1 MWRTGVE
8 SRNARKNLDQEEERN
23 RSGNECPGGSR
34 GEYDGV
40 IFDIHSKARGLKEL
54 LTCID
59 VIVCQGIIHYVFHG
73 STHPR
78 VMGPTRRTGC
88 KKHAIY
94 Y

>member
-40 IFDIHSKARGLKEL
+40 IFDIHSKVRGLKE

-59 VIVCQGIIHYVFHG
+59 VIVCQGITSLHLSRIHK
-73 STHPR
+73 SAR
-78 VMGPTRRTGC
+78 NGPHTRRTGC

-94 Y
+94 